1 MLTRKKMK
9 PGDPGTRHLLE
20 QYGSRLV
27 CVRYRYDVQ
36 RRKRQTTVEIVVAEV
51 S

>member
-27 CVRYRYDVQ
+27 CDCDFPG
-36 RRKRQTTVEIVVAEV
+36 
-51 S
+51 